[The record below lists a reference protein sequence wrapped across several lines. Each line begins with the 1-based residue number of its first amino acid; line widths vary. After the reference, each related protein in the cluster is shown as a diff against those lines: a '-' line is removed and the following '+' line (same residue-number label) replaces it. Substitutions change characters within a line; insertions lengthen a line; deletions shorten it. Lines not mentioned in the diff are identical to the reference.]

1 MKFSKYFEDAS
12 SQTVLQPERR
22 EFMRRTGLLT
32 ASLSLPLG
40 LWQTVQ
46 ADTTQAADPAKPATT
61 AKPSDATKVSV
72 STDIVEMNAV
82 DLANA
87 IRTKAVSCKEVMAAY
102 LAQIE
107 KLNPQFNAI
116 VSLQDSDALLK
127 QAEEKDKELAAG
139 TYHGWLHGMPQA
151 PKDLANT
158 VGIPTT
164 QGSPILKNNLPKTDA
179 IIVERA
185 RRAGA
190 ILIGKTNTPE
200 FGLGSHTYNTVFG
213 TTLNAYDP
221 TRSAGGSSGGAAVA
235 LALHMLPVADG
246 SDMMGSLRNPAGW
259 NNVFGFRTS
268 QGRVPYGPT
277 GEVFYQQLGYE
288 GPMGRTVTDL
298 AWLLSTQAG
307 YDVRT
312 PLSINEDPKVFAE
325 PLKRDFKDVRI
336 GWLGDFNG
344 YLPMEAGVLEVCK
357 NALKTF
363 ETLGCTVEDVQ
374 PEYAMDKL
382 WQTWLALR
390 GFLIAGV
397 AGPLYNKPELRAQM
411 KPEAV
416 WEVESGLKLTGA
428 QVWQA
433 TVDRSAW
440 YQALNKLF
448 QTYDY
453 LILPTA
459 QVFPFDAKENWPKT
473 VAGKT
478 MDTYHRWM
486 EVVIPGTL
494 SGVPT
499 IAVPAGFGGANNL
512 PMGLQIMGK
521 AQADLAVLQ
530 IAYAYEQASEWIHQK
545 RPAALQA

>member
-1 MKFSKYFEDAS
+1 MTKEYRLEDHAS
-12 SQTVLQPERR
+12 QATFQLERR

-32 ASLSLPLG
+32 ASLALPLG
-40 LWQTVQ
+40 LLPSTPAQ
-46 ADTTQAADPAKPATT
+46 ADTTTPTATPVDEAKLAPV
-61 AKPSDATKVSV
+61 AKPSS
-72 STDIVEMNAV
+72 DIVQMDAV

-87 IRTKAVSCKEVMAAY
+87 IRTKAVSCKDVMSAY

-107 KLNPQFNAI
+107 RLNPKFNAI
-116 VSLQDSDALLK
+116 VSLQDRELLLK
-127 QAEEKDKELAAG
+127 QAEDKDQELAAG

-235 LALHMLPVADG
+235 VALHMLPVADG

-259 NNVFGFRTS
+259 NNVFGFRPS
-268 QGRVPYGPT
+268 QGRVPFGPT

-288 GPMGRTVTDL
+288 GPMGRTVSDL
-298 AWLLSTQAG
+298 AWLLSVQAG
-307 YDVRT
+307 HDARA
-312 PLSINEDPKVFAE
+312 PLSIDQDPSIFTQT
-325 PLKRDFKDVRI
+325 LKRDFKDVRI
-336 GWLGDFNG
+336 GWLGDFKG
-344 YLPMEAGVLEVCK
+344 YLPMEAGVMDVCK
-357 NALKTF
+357 TALKTF
-363 ETLGCTVEDVQ
+363 ETIGCKVEEVQ
-374 PEYAMDKL
+374 PDYPMEKL
-382 WQTWLALR
+382 WLTWLTLR
-390 GFLIAGV
+390 GFLIAGI

-411 KPEAV
+411 KPEAI
-416 WEVESGLKLTGA
+416 WEVENGLKLSGA

-433 TVDRSAW
+433 SADRTAW
-440 YQALNKLF
+440 YMALNKLF

-453 LILPTA
+453 LVLPTA
-459 QVFPFDAKENWPKT
+459 QVFPFNAQEHWPKT
-473 VAGKT
+473 IAGKS

-494 SGVPT
+494 SGLPT
-499 IAVPAGFGGANNL
+499 IAVPAGFGGADQL

-530 IAYAYEQASEWIHQK
+530 LAYAYEQASDWIRQK
-545 RPAALQA
+545 RPAVLLA

>member
-1 MKFSKYFEDAS
+1 MATSDYLEGNAS
-12 SQTVLQPERR
+12 QQSFQLARR
-22 EFMRRTGLLT
+22 EFMHRMGLLT
-32 ASLSLPLG
+32 IAMGLPTSLLTTVP
-40 LWQTVQ
+40 VQ
-46 ADTTQAADPAKPATT
+46 ADSTKPAD
-61 AKPSDATKVSV
+61 AEKPTDVVKLNGAS
-72 STDIVEMNAV
+72 DIVEMDAV

-87 IRTKAVSCKEVMAAY
+87 IRTKAVSCKDVMSAY

-107 KLNPQFNAI
+107 RFNPKFNAI
-116 VSLQDSDALLK
+116 VSLQDRETLLK

-139 TYHGWLHGMPQA
+139 NYHGWLHGMPQA

-164 QGSPILKNNLPKTDA
+164 QGSPILKNNLPKMDA
-179 IIVERA
+179 IVVERV

-235 LALHMLPVADG
+235 VALHMLPVADG

-259 NNVFGFRTS
+259 NNIFGFRPS

-288 GPMGRTVTDL
+288 GPMGRTVSDL
-298 AWLLSTQAG
+298 AWLLSVQAG
-307 YDVRT
+307 FDART
-312 PLSINEDPKVFAE
+312 PMSIDQDPSIFTQ
-325 PLKRDFKDVRI
+325 PLQRDFKGIRI

-344 YLPMEAGVLEVCK
+344 YLPMEAGVLDVCK
-357 NALKTF
+357 TALKTF
-363 ETLGCTVEDVQ
+363 ETIGCKVEEVK

-382 WQTWLALR
+382 WQTWLILR
-390 GFLIAGV
+390 GFLIAGI

-411 KPEAV
+411 KPEAI
-416 WEVESGLKLTGA
+416 WEVENGLNLTGA

-433 TVDRSAW
+433 SVDRTAW
-440 YQALNKLF
+440 YMALNKLF

-453 LILPTA
+453 LVLPTA
-459 QVFPFDAKENWPKT
+459 QVFPFDARESWPKT

-486 EVVIPGTL
+486 EVVIPSTL
-494 SGVPT
+494 SGLPT
-499 IAVPAGFGGANNL
+499 IAVPAGFGGADNL

-521 AQADLAVLQ
+521 AQADLSVLQ
-530 IAYAYEQASEWIHQK
+530 LAYAYERASDWIHK
-545 RPAALQA
+545 KHPAVLSA

>member
-1 MKFSKYFEDAS
+1 MTKEYRLEDHAS
-12 SQTVLQPERR
+12 QATFQLERR

-32 ASLSLPLG
+32 ASLALPLG
-40 LWQTVQ
+40 LLPSTPAQ
-46 ADTTQAADPAKPATT
+46 ADTTTPTATPVDEAKLAPV
-61 AKPSDATKVSV
+61 AKPSS
-72 STDIVEMNAV
+72 DIVQMDAV

-87 IRTKAVSCKEVMAAY
+87 IRTKAVSCKDVMSAY

-107 KLNPQFNAI
+107 RLNPKFNAI
-116 VSLQDSDALLK
+116 VSLQDRELLLK
-127 QAEEKDKELAAG
+127 QAEDKDQELAAG

-235 LALHMLPVADG
+235 VALHMLPVADG

-259 NNVFGFRTS
+259 NNVFGFRPS
-268 QGRVPYGPT
+268 QGRVPFGPT

-288 GPMGRTVTDL
+288 GPMGRTVSDL
-298 AWLLSTQAG
+298 AWLLSVQAG
-307 YDVRT
+307 HDARA
-312 PLSINEDPKVFAE
+312 PLSIDQDPSIFTQT
-325 PLKRDFKDVRI
+325 LKRDFKDVRI
-336 GWLGDFNG
+336 GWLGDFKG
-344 YLPMEAGVLEVCK
+344 YLPMEAGVMDVCK
-357 NALKTF
+357 TALKTF
-363 ETLGCTVEDVQ
+363 ETIGCKVEEVQ
-374 PEYAMDKL
+374 PDYPMEKL
-382 WQTWLALR
+382 WLTWLTLR
-390 GFLIAGV
+390 GFLIAGI

-411 KPEAV
+411 KPEAI
-416 WEVESGLKLTGA
+416 WEVENGLKLSGA

-433 TVDRSAW
+433 SADRTAW
-440 YQALNKLF
+440 YMALNKLF

-453 LILPTA
+453 LVLPTA
-459 QVFPFDAKENWPKT
+459 QVFPFNAQEHWPKT
-473 VAGKT
+473 IAGKS

-494 SGVPT
+494 SGLPT
-499 IAVPAGFGGANNL
+499 IAVPAGFGGADQL
-512 PMGLQIMGK
+512 TLGLQIMGK

-530 IAYAYEQASEWIHQK
+530 LAYAYEQASDWIRQK
-545 RPAALQA
+545 RPAVLLA

>member
-1 MKFSKYFEDAS
+1 MK
-12 SQTVLQPERR
+12 TLQDLVGQQAQESFQLARR
-22 EFMRRTGLLT
+22 DFIRRTGMVT
-32 ASLSLPLG
+32 ASLALPAG
-40 LWQTVQ
+40 LWQSTAQ
-46 ADTTQAADPAKPATT
+46 ADTTTPAADAAKPTT
-61 AKPSDATKVSV
+61 VAKPGSAS
-72 STDIVEMNAV
+72 DIVALDAMA
-82 DLANA
+82 LSQA
-87 IRTKAVSCKEVMAAY
+87 IRSGAVSCKEVMSAY

-107 KLNPQFNAI
+107 HLNPKFNAI
-116 VSLQDSDALLK
+116 VSLQDGDALLK

-164 QGSPILKNNLPKTDA
+164 QGSPILKNNMPKTDA

-200 FGLGSHTYNTVFG
+200 FGLGSHTYNSVFG

-235 LALHMLPVADG
+235 LALNMLPVADG

-277 GEVFYQQLGYE
+277 SEVFYQQLGYE
-288 GPMGRTVTDL
+288 GPMGRTVSDV
-298 AWLLSTQAG
+298 AALLSIQAG
-307 YDVRT
+307 YDART
-312 PLSINEDPKVFAE
+312 PLSIDEDPKVFTQ

-344 YLPMEAGVLEVCK
+344 YLPMEAGVMDVCK
-357 NALKTF
+357 AALKSF
-363 ETLGCTVEDVQ
+363 ETIGCKVEDVQ
-374 PEYAMDKL
+374 PDYAMDKL
-382 WQTWLALR
+382 WQTWLTLR
-390 GFLIAGV
+390 GFLIAGI
-397 AGPLYNKPELRAQM
+397 AGPLYNKPELRSQM

-416 WEVESGLKLTGA
+416 WEVENGLKLTGG

-453 LILPTA
+453 LVLPTA
-459 QVFPFDAKENWPKT
+459 QIFPFDANEHWPKT
-473 VAGKT
+473 VAGKS

-494 SGVPT
+494 SGLPT

-530 IAYAYEQASEWIHQK
+530 IAYAYEQANDWIHQK
-545 RPAALQA
+545 RPSALQA